1 MEVELRWIFQL
12 VQSLDNFMALFG
24 AKHKMYFS
32 FLDLSGSVL
41 KCKKIKYQLS
51 EFCLIVSTGPAGRTN
66 PIIDFIMETFK
77 MLYWDD
83 RQTDRQTWPQLGA
96 LQFHF
101 VSFLY

>member
-1 MEVELRWIFQL
+1 
-12 VQSLDNFMALFG
+12 MALFG

-83 RQTDRQTWPQLGA
+83 RQTDRQTDLASAWSSA
-96 LQFHF
+96 I
-101 VSFLY
+101 SFRLISLLNFSV